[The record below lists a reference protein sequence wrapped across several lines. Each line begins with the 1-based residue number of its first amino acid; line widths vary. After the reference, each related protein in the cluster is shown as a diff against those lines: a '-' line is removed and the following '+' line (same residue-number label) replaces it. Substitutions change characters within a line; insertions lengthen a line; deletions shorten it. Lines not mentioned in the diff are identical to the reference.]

1 VSWRRILL
9 LLVLVAGLG
18 TYLWVYEIPK
28 AREEGKKAKLLG
40 VDKDAI
46 TGIDLV
52 FPDREIELKKGDQGW
67 RLVKPVDAQ
76 ADDTT
81 VKSLVNTLADAEV
94 QRTLD
99 EAPQDPAAFGLD
111 KPSPLVKL
119 TVKSGPEPPPIAVG
133 KNTAIGGKSYV
144 RKGDEPKLYLT
155 TSSLQFGLNKQAK
168 DLRDKQLV
176 SFQDDDVQRVEIA
189 SGGQTTTL
197 VRKGKDAW
205 VVQPGDQPAD
215 STEVRSYLS
224 TLRSTRATD
233 FPDDAPADLGKYG
246 LDQPRLAVTLGTGK
260 DGSETQTLL
269 LGSEDTQGTQKL
281 VYAKR
286 GSQPTV
292 YGVGDWTP
300 RSLGKQAN
308 DFRDKTVLAFDQS
321 RVGKVVIDH
330 KGEAAKATLARGGDS
345 WTVEGANGK
354 KAKDTAISRFVDD
367 LHDLRGASIA
377 AEPAGD
383 LAPYGLDAPDLRI
396 TLSDKDGQPIGTIV
410 GAKHDAKYYVM
421 KAGGQTVYEA
431 RDYMYTRL
439 DKKSGDF
446 VEAEQKPGV
455 STTVPAGPAPPPA
468 AEDEGDGEGEDAE

>member
-1 VSWRRILL
+1 VSWRRILV

-18 TYLWVYEIPK
+18 TYLWVYEVPK
-28 AREEGKKAKLLG
+28 AHEEGKKAKLLG

-67 RLVKPVDAQ
+67 RLVKPVDAP
-76 ADDTT
+76 ADDAV
-81 VKSLVNTLADAEV
+81 VKGVVNTLADAEV

-119 TVKSGPEPPPIAVG
+119 SVKSGAEPPPIAIG

-144 RKGDEPKLYLT
+144 RKDDEPKVYLT
-155 TSSLQFGLNKQAK
+155 TSSLQYGLNKQAK

-176 SFQDDDVQRVEIA
+176 TFQDDDVQRVDIT

-197 VRKGKDAW
+197 ARKGKDTW
-205 VVQPGDQPAD
+205 VVEPGDQPAD
-215 STEVRSYLS
+215 PTEVRSYLS

-246 LDQPRLAVTLGTGK
+246 LGQPRLTVTVATGK
-260 DGSETQTLL
+260 DGAETQTLL
-269 LGSEDTQGTQKL
+269 LGGEGTQGTQKL
-281 VYAKR
+281 VYAER
-286 GSQPTV
+286 ANQPTV

-308 DFRDKTVLAFDQS
+308 DFRDKTVLAFEQS
-321 RVGKVVIDH
+321 RVGRIVIERKD
-330 KGEAAKATLARGGDS
+330 GGAGATLARAGDNA
-345 WTVEGANGK
+345 WTVEGGEGK
-354 KAKDTAISRFVDD
+354 KPKETAISRFVDD

-377 AEPAGD
+377 AEPAAD

-396 TLSDKDGQPIGTIV
+396 TLTDKDGQAIGAIL
-410 GAKHDAKYYVM
+410 GAKRDTKYYVM

-439 DKKSGDF
+439 DKRPGDF
-446 VEAEQKPGV
+446 VEAAEKAG
-455 STTVPAGPAPPPA
+455 SATTVPANPASPPA
-468 AEDEGDGEGEDAE
+468 DDESEGEDEE